1 MLVTVELVKEL
12 MFELDQS
19 EPVSIQFEL
28 ATELADRELWSVVL
42 LSPKYVVQPDVV
54 YGLITSAGDRFVD
67 SNSNQFIAI
76 S

>member
-1 MLVTVELVKEL
+1 M
-12 MFELDQS
+12 
-19 EPVSIQFEL
+19 QFDTPIL
-28 ATELADRELWSVVL
+28 SRQYTSSRGVIPELADRELWSVVL